1 MQEEV
6 ENRTLTLV
14 VSGTK
19 FTGRLLK
26 AAISKYMAHCKE
38 KKLQKQR
45 SRDAPVTPHGKQTV
59 KQLIGQ
65 NQGISNIE
73 ITDPSIKEFE
83 KIARKYGVDYAV
95 KKDRSSSPPKYL
107 IFFKG
112 RDADALTAAFTEYT
126 SKKVKKAEKTERPSV
141 LAKLSQF
148 KEMVKNAVEDAG
160 IVTMGLGRRFRTGCD
175 YSAAGKIQYFL
186 ETEDIPIIKTDY
198 TEKVTLEYLVPEARC
213 GQIEKKL
220 NDLSGGM
227 AETQDTGTEYTVTDK
242 KKL

>member
-59 KQLIGQ
+59 KQIIGQ

-148 KEMVKNAVEDAG
+148 KEMVKNAVTNVFDPTENLEKYTPVVKMLPGWKTDISNCRSYDELPVNAKRY
-160 IVTMGLGRRFRTGCD
+160 IN
-175 YSAAGKIQYFL
+175 FL
-186 ETEDIPIIKTDY
+186 EDMLRHEIQFVSVGA
-198 TEKVTLEYLVPEARC
+198 ERNQYL
-213 GQIEKKL
+213 L
-220 NDLSGGM
+220 NGKWL
-227 AETQDTGTEYTVTDK
+227 
-242 KKL
+242 